1 MSVFQHSHLCHLR
14 SRLADEFTATWWLI
28 SPQLAPVGEQIVES
42 GRCVGQFG
50 AHHRDRTH
58 HSSRQFDRRTQE
70 EQDREPT
77 RRHEIIAVRMQPPNT
92 SLEPTAYAVSVQIMM
107 DSLFTFAVSSPRL
120 PRLWLSLI
128 R

>member
-92 SLEPTAYAVSVQIMM
+92 SLEPTADAVSVRTVI
-107 DSLFTFAVSSPRL
+107 DSLFTLISFHSSVH
-120 PRLWLSLI
+120 RLWLSLI